1 MRRPGGRNRKVNWQV
16 FPDQWFAKQMSGRVS
31 FWLGANRDV
40 VDFARGARLSESSRT
55 IVPAASLVTRFFVAA
70 QSGANNPV
78 RISLH
83 NKACQTS
90 GSKCAGI
97 DVDSVRAEFRLFGW
111 CMAVHDNL
119 AEVELAVEKLITN
132 P

>member
-1 MRRPGGRNRKVNWQV
+1 MRRPGVGMGKWMAFSKPMVCQADCLV
-16 FPDQWFAKQMSGRVS
+16 TSVSGLAQTGMSWTSQG
-31 FWLGANRDV
+31 
-40 VDFARGARLSESSRT
+40 ARGLNESSRT
-55 IVPAASLVTRFFVAA
+55 IVPAACLVTRFSVAA

-78 RISLH
+78 RISVH

-90 GSKCAGI
+90 GNKCAGI

>member
-1 MRRPGGRNRKVNWQV
+1 MRRPGGRNRQVNWQV
-16 FPDQWFAKQMSGRVS
+16 FPDQWFAKQTVWSRQFLARRKQGY
-31 FWLGANRDV
+31 
-40 VDFARGARLSESSRT
+40 RGARKGARLNESSRT
-55 IVPAASLVTRFFVAA
+55 IVPAACLVTRFLVAA

-78 RISLH
+78 RISVH